1 MHPKV
6 YEAAKSGD
14 SDSFETII
22 SGNEEDIFHQTTP
35 KENNIL
41 HVAAQYK
48 QGNYKGDTP
57 LHLAAKVGSYRAV
70 RAFIDLAKSLHW
82 VVNNGRVNAC
92 KELLRKQ
99 NLNKDTA
106 LHHAT
111 EGQSA
116 LHIAAFRGHIN
127 AIDGLITSCPDA
139 CDIINNKGQ
148 TALHVA
154 VMGGQVSVVKYILGM
169 PNREDLINEQD
180 TNGNTALHLAA
191 LHKEN
196 DIIDILAR
204 DKRVDRLAKN
214 KDHLTALDIFS
225 AHEEIDFSARNVSY
239 LLEGSHGISGFQAWF
254 IEHGKKS
261 IVDVQLLVAALIAT
275 VSFTAAVAMPGGY
288 NNDGPNRGMAILA
301 GRADFQAFVLCNSIA
316 FLLSVLAI
324 ILHCQSCAFSFHQ
337 EPKYILTVG
346 GCIEVAI
353 AAMGLAYIFGMFT
366 VLIRPTGST
375 AERVAPYI
383 AYGFLST
390 LCFIY
395 EFTDPEAHSWLLGS
409 SPRGGYIRKFFTVI
423 FGWAGSA
430 NQ

>member
-48 QGNYKGDTP
+48 QVNFIEGLLHCPLGPSLLWQGNYKGDTP

-106 LHHAT
+106 LHHAVRGGHHWVVNFTNAANESPLYIAADRGLSCTTELILGHFSLSSSHKGPKGLTALHAGISLSLT

-225 AHEEIDFSARNVSY
+225 AHEEVCLFEYCRAQFVHWQSNFFFY
-239 LLEGSHGISGFQAWF
+239 LLETMAPVKYSFQVHAY
-254 IEHGKKS
+254 
-261 IVDVQLLVAALIAT
+261 D
-275 VSFTAAVAMPGGY
+275 P
-288 NNDGPNRGMAILA
+288 
-301 GRADFQAFVLCNSIA
+301 
-316 FLLSVLAI
+316 
-324 ILHCQSCAFSFHQ
+324 
-337 EPKYILTVG
+337 
-346 GCIEVAI
+346 IEVF
-353 AAMGLAYIFGMFT
+353 LRQLCHAY
-366 VLIRPTGST
+366 LI
-375 AERVAPYI
+375 V
-383 AYGFLST
+383 
-390 LCFIY
+390 
-395 EFTDPEAHSWLLGS
+395 
-409 SPRGGYIRKFFTVI
+409 
-423 FGWAGSA
+423 
-430 NQ
+430 